1 MTYIM
6 KIWYGVTDLKT
17 TRVVRLYLKP
27 YKNGLYRIAELEDSH
42 SPSYYGLYSSLV
54 SEDKIKGKVY
64 NDGNI
69 YTIFGSNKGFIK
81 DALRDIF
88 KSKIEEAEKE
98 LKNLK
103 KSEKDMENLF

>member
-1 MTYIM
+1 M
-6 KIWYGVTDLKT
+6 KIWYGITDLKI
-17 TRVVRLYLKP
+17 TRIIRLYLKP

-54 SEDKIKGKVY
+54 SDDKIRGKVY

-69 YTIFGSNKGFIK
+69 YTIFGPDKGFIK
-81 DALRDIF
+81 NALRDIF
-88 KSKIEEAEKE
+88 KSKIKEAEME

-103 KSEKDMENLF
+103 KSEKDMETLF